1 MSETFGER
9 IKERRLE
16 QGFGLREAAKL
27 FGISPTYF
35 SRIENK
41 AERNPPKEEVIQ
53 KIADVLQVEFDE
65 LMRLAGRFTDDVKE
79 FLTQDEAMPAFL
91 RRAQEENLSGKD
103 LLALLHAKRGGSDE
117 S

>member
-1 MSETFGER
+1 MSESFGER

-16 QGFGLREAAKL
+16 RGFGLREAAKL
-27 FGISPTYF
+27 FGISPTYL
-35 SRIENK
+35 SRIENR
-41 AERNPPKEEVIQ
+41 AERNPPKQETIE
-53 KIADVLQVEFDE
+53 KIAEVLQMDFDE

-91 RRAQEENLSGKD
+91 REAREENLSGRE
-103 LLALLHAKRGGSDE
+103 LLEMLRKRRHGNDE